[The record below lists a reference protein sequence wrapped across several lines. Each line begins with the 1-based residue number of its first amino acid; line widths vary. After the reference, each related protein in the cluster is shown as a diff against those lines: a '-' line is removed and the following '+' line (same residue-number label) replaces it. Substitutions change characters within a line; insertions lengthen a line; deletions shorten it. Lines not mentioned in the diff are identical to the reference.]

1 MKDFQ
6 TIITQLTKQL
16 YTPYKM
22 SLTAICEEPQ
32 NAAYGAG
39 TFQIASKTVR
49 FRVAKQTP
57 KKSGQ
62 FVAFW
67 EKDRHNKN
75 QAFSSEEAPDLLV
88 ITTFKDEHR
97 YGQFIFPKAVLLKQN
112 ILRTN
117 SNPGKMAMRVYPSW
131 DPPTSKQ
138 AITTQNWQLPY
149 FVDLCDLTQEKLD
162 SLYKR

>member
-62 FVAFW
+62 FV
-67 EKDRHNKN
+67 
-75 QAFSSEEAPDLLV
+75 
-88 ITTFKDEHR
+88 TF
-97 YGQFIFPKAVLLKQN
+97 
-112 ILRTN
+112 
-117 SNPGKMAMRVYPSW
+117 
-131 DPPTSKQ
+131 
-138 AITTQNWQLPY
+138 
-149 FVDLCDLTQEKLD
+149 
-162 SLYKR
+162 